1 MAGAKTEVE
10 GLMLRLL
17 ADLGC
22 AELIDATVFDYACGV
37 LQSIIDEDGGEDEEN
52 LAHLDALLVGAC
64 GEPYEAHTEAERQEQ
79 WAKLVQEARR
89 TPVAALGPEPQ
100 DAGTATVQ
108 RRATAPSLSSWQGPA
123 DRSKDPVGELRQTSS
138 VVEELKV
145 LCSEVV
151 SEAFLQYAL
160 ERKFHLDAEALAAWL
175 LDSDLLELQNA
186 EALWEQQQEREL
198 QNEENA
204 RSLRVRS
211 QHPPPSMG

>member
-79 WAKLVQEARR
+79 WAKLVQEVGFQPSYSLWRIHYNFNVILPGDSFPGA
-89 TPVAALGPEPQ
+89 PYPGGSLGS
-100 DAGTATVQ
+100 GTAG
-108 RRATAPSLSSWQGPA
+108 RRHCDSSTSGNGTFAEQLAGP
-123 DRSKDPVGELRQTSS
+123 G
-138 VVEELKV
+138 
-145 LCSEVV
+145 
-151 SEAFLQYAL
+151 
-160 ERKFHLDAEALAAWL
+160 
-175 LDSDLLELQNA
+175 
-186 EALWEQQQEREL
+186 
-198 QNEENA
+198 
-204 RSLRVRS
+204 
-211 QHPPPSMG
+211 